1 MEDNKNLEKM
11 KNFFKKHIKSPL
23 LSSTWEKEG
32 QTVKIN
38 NIIFNKKR

>member
-1 MEDNKNLEKM
+1 MEDNQNLEKM

>member
-1 MEDNKNLEKM
+1 MEDNGNLEKM

>member
-1 MEDNKNLEKM
+1 MEDNQNLEKM
-11 KNFFKKHIKSPL
+11 KKFIKKHIKSPL